1 MNQLQMTKDT
11 KRAFYSFLGAF
22 FLSLVVGMITQN
34 PFGIILMR
42 AFISA
47 ILFGVIVYGGVW
59 LLKHYI
65 PEIEPAVVPAA
76 VKDAGKIEP
85 ETGLDF
91 TVKDEDEEFGGRSY
105 RMPEEAPDT
114 AMDAAD
120 GGSINVRKE
129 PEGSHDNEP
138 PLEKDALPSLN
149 GLFDEEGGPVPDFE
163 KEPQPKSSSRVQ
175 GDEITLG
182 KYRIPYEPETLAKA
196 IKKVMS
202 EDEGK

>member
-1 MNQLQMTKDT
+1 MTKDT

-22 FLSLVVGMITQN
+22 FLSLLVGMITQN

-47 ILFGVIVYGGVW
+47 ILFGVLVYGGVW

-65 PEIEPAVVPAA
+65 PEIEPAVVLAA
-76 VKDAGKIEP
+76 AKDAGKIEL

-91 TVKDEDEEFGGRSY
+91 TVKGEDEEFGSKSY
-105 RMPEEAPDT
+105 RMPEEASGT
-114 AMDAAD
+114 AMDAVD
-120 GGSINVRKE
+120 GGGIDVRKE
-129 PEGSHDNEP
+129 PKGSPDNEP
-138 PLEKDALPSLN
+138 ASEKDSLPSLN
-149 GLFDEEGGPVPDFE
+149 GLFDEEEGPVPDLE
-163 KEPQPKSSSRVQ
+163 KEPQPKSSSRVK

-182 KYRIPYEPETLAKA
+182 KYRIPYEPEILAKA

-202 EDEGK
+202 EDERK